1 MFENKNNEDSDYI
14 EDIDVG
20 DEKPHDGEEDDI
32 RCTTC
37 SRTFSTVHQFLQH
50 REHCNIH
57 DGDGQPSSG

>member
-20 DEKPHDGEEDDI
+20 DEKPHQDEDNDI

-37 SRTFSTVHQFLQH
+37 SRTFITVQQFLQH
-50 REHCNIH
+50 RENCSIN
-57 DGDGQPSSG
+57 DGDRKPSSG